1 MSESLAWYAA
11 GVVFAALLVALWLPA
26 GVKLLAGGERRYAAL
41 MVVLAL
47 VAVGALVVLGGLAG
61 AEVRSAF
68 DAIVPA
74 WQARSRRGRRAGEA
88 RQERRAAPA
97 GVARPVAIRVATARD
112 AKGLPRRAVRRRSM
126 VERGWPRIARARF
139 EEAW

>member
-11 GVVFAALLVALWLPA
+11 GVVFAALLVALWLTT

-41 MVVLAL
+41 MLVLAL

-74 WQARSRRGRRAGEA
+74 
-88 RQERRAAPA
+88 
-97 GVARPVAIRVATARD
+97 
-112 AKGLPRRAVRRRSM
+112 
-126 VERGWPRIARARF
+126 
-139 EEAW
+139 